1 MNIDEWWPKLD
12 PSAQEWLVANNGDAV
27 SAEVLRQIAA
37 AGGSVTSDSRWVGES
52 DEGGFFLSDEET
64 DWIEAPAPAGA
75 GCPGIRAARKWSS
88 SRPARVQSSSAVMWL
103 CGSAGSTN
111 RAPRAS

>member
-37 AGGSVTSDSRWVGES
+37 AGGSVTSD
-52 DEGGFFLSDEET
+52 
-64 DWIEAPAPAGA
+64 
-75 GCPGIRAARKWSS
+75 
-88 SRPARVQSSSAVMWL
+88 
-103 CGSAGSTN
+103 
-111 RAPRAS
+111 